1 MRVAIHTFYHH
12 PIGAFPMRR
21 LFSLLAIALL
31 AAPVHA
37 QEKKADLTGKWL
49 FSVQTDAGTG
59 TPTVTLKQSGDS
71 LSGHYSS
78 AQLGEADL
86 KGTIKD
92 QKFSFRINV
101 DAGGTQLVVTYS
113 GQTDGDNGLKGS
125 VDLGGVGSGT
135 FTAKRQP

>member
-1 MRVAIHTFYHH
+1 
-12 PIGAFPMRR
+12 MRR
-21 LFSLLAIALL
+21 LLSLLAIALF
-31 AAPVHA
+31 AVPVHA
-37 QEKKADLTGKWL
+37 QDKKPDLTGKWL

-78 AQLGEADL
+78 AQLGEADV

-92 QKFSFRINV
+92 QKFSFLVNV
-101 DAGGTQLVVTYS
+101 NAGGTQLAVTYS
-113 GQTDGDNGLKGS
+113 GQADGANALKGS
-125 VDLGGVGSGT
+125 VDLGGLGTGS